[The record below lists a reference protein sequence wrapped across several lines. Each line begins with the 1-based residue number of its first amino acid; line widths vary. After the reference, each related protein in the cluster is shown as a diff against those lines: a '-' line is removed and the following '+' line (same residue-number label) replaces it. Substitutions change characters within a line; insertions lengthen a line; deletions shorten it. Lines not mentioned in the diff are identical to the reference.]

1 MHNKFSLSRPIRII
15 ECRIQFLNLGVVD
28 TIHETFRASVLIKS
42 RWREPI
48 FIDEYKPERH
58 WNPLLVV
65 ENGQTIPT
73 VNWSEKVSYSVIN
86 LGDLTEIT
94 EARLIDGDFWERF
107 ELKDFPLGKSRNY
120 ASDLN
125 LCL

>member
-1 MHNKFSLSRPIRII
+1 MHNQFSLSRPIRII

-73 VNWSEKVSYSVIN
+73 VNWSEKVSYSVVN
-86 LGDLTEIT
+86 LGDVTEIT

-107 ELKDFPLGKSRNY
+107 ELKDFPLGESRNY
-120 ASDLN
+120 ASNLS